1 MVRSIYLLLVMA
13 SWRFTFFRGL
23 FWVFVEL
30 VASLGYQACVGAV
43 RCGWVVVVPLVLEG
57 SFGEP
62 PPPPL
67 QGAYPGQHLF
77 LMIFLRGW
85 HMGTGGVHHPGAP
98 TLVHLIRF
106 DLAPSTGLSLFCYL

>member
-43 RCGWVVVVPLVLEG
+43 RCGWFPWFSRAASV
-57 SFGEP
+57 SRHHP
-62 PPPPL
+62 PYE
-67 QGAYPGQHLF
+67 GAYPGQHLF